1 MWNVSKEARTKFEKC
16 NLLPIH
22 ETDEEW
28 EMVVRD
34 AELDGEDLSARLR
47 DELEEVKEE
56 LLQVLPKRF
65 IPYLEN
71 GTLNQFTL
79 PKEIRE
85 DYLGWINQV
94 SLEFEQKLDAAHGNT
109 QYAVTYLPINIQE
122 IFKESLHD
130 ATIERIER
138 DGQTLHLYINTDGGF
153 TTKSII
159 HLQFKNIIT
168 EETNVPLQ
176 TGQWLIYYELQKT
189 EEGFAFRVLFDVP
202 DAEWTITM
210 KDMDG
215 EYFYRPSMYT
225 KLRDEDKL
233 EKTSLTEYISQLNL
247 NYRYWF
253 ITPELFCSIKSLHD
267 GIELEDATIEFR
279 LNEFIL
285 HVNDQVF
292 TYNRDE
298 YNPID
303 FIYTDTYEDPYASS
317 RELLPVEDKEAIER
331 AVLGDNLELQ
341 VRAWNTMYEYPIEL
355 ADSINLV
362 LSKIILTDE
371 NEMLLSV
378 FVNAFN
384 QEGILKENIIKK
396 YQALLN

>member
-1 MWNVSKEARTKFEKC
+1 
-16 NLLPIH
+16 
-22 ETDEEW
+22 
-28 EMVVRD
+28 
-34 AELDGEDLSARLR
+34 
-47 DELEEVKEE
+47 
-56 LLQVLPKRF
+56 
-65 IPYLEN
+65 
-71 GTLNQFTL
+71 
-79 PKEIRE
+79 
-85 DYLGWINQV
+85 
-94 SLEFEQKLDAAHGNT
+94 
-109 QYAVTYLPINIQE
+109 
-122 IFKESLHD
+122 
-130 ATIERIER
+130 
-138 DGQTLHLYINTDGGF
+138 
-153 TTKSII
+153 
-159 HLQFKNIIT
+159 
-168 EETNVPLQ
+168 
-176 TGQWLIYYELQKT
+176 
-189 EEGFAFRVLFDVP
+189 
-202 DAEWTITM
+202 
-210 KDMDG
+210 
-215 EYFYRPSMYT
+215 
-225 KLRDEDKL
+225 
-233 EKTSLTEYISQLNL
+233 
-247 NYRYWF
+247 YRYWF